1 MNEKLNGRVKHPESI
16 ENLEIEEQN
25 TDNSNPSFEWDI
37 EKFEKLL
44 KYSNDTKLISSISNE
59 TALEESEESEAIETD
74 ETDANYQFESNDD
87 PHKGKTKATLAGN
100 PFAKFGIVGTGFG
113 AIFMIAALTLNAI
126 TNPPEMSEIPQEAP
140 KADNRN
146 QEGEGKIAN
155 LERSNARLKALVA
168 LGNQAQKIQDA
179 QEELEKPQPEQPKEV
194 IEKFKPRLNNN
205 VATQPK
211 PPRINQSPYPQTRQ
225 EIRDSPPIRVATR
238 GRGSTS
244 QKNPTRNKNVNPP
257 IISTPTPVKGNRTA
271 LKSPNP
277 QPSTPKPNTEKV
289 NPTEQWMAM
298 NRLGSYGS
306 IEQKPSSVDTVA
318 IEQAQNELT
327 SIPSDNAVLPKATLV
342 KFPSTENQVV
352 ISPSNLDFGVNNV
365 NQTRTDK
372 VRRLQQRLKINSSLL
387 TTNQETVAQNYST
400 SDLSPNPDL
409 ERSIITGIPT
419 QLLRVGMNTWAET
432 ITPMVWAG
440 ANINQTK
447 SDESNRRKTNFVIR
461 LTKPIQNRQGEQV
474 IPAGSEIVG
483 TVQDVNKSG
492 YATVSGTRLVIDN
505 REYILPE
512 GAVSISGEE
521 GKPLIASRYKSK
533 KGKIASRDARTF
545 LLGSLA
551 QIGRV
556 LNEPEENSSI
566 ISTGTGIST
575 SSTSVKR
582 GERNILGA
590 VLEGGFTPL
599 TRQILSRN
607 QAAIRE
613 MLDAE
618 EVWYIRPGKNV
629 QIIVNQSFEL

>member
-1 MNEKLNGRVKHPESI
+1 
-16 ENLEIEEQN
+16 
-25 TDNSNPSFEWDI
+25 
-37 EKFEKLL
+37 
-44 KYSNDTKLISSISNE
+44 
-59 TALEESEESEAIETD
+59 
-74 ETDANYQFESNDD
+74 
-87 PHKGKTKATLAGN
+87 
-100 PFAKFGIVGTGFG
+100 
-113 AIFMIAALTLNAI
+113 
-126 TNPPEMSEIPQEAP
+126 
-140 KADNRN
+140 
-146 QEGEGKIAN
+146 
-155 LERSNARLKALVA
+155 
-168 LGNQAQKIQDA
+168 
-179 QEELEKPQPEQPKEV
+179 
-194 IEKFKPRLNNN
+194 
-205 VATQPK
+205 
-211 PPRINQSPYPQTRQ
+211 
-225 EIRDSPPIRVATR
+225 
-238 GRGSTS
+238 
-244 QKNPTRNKNVNPP
+244 
-257 IISTPTPVKGNRTA
+257 
-271 LKSPNP
+271 
-277 QPSTPKPNTEKV
+277 
-289 NPTEQWMAM
+289 M

-342 KFPSTENQVV
+342 KFPNTENQVA
-352 ISPSNLDFGVNNV
+352 ISSSNLDFGVNNV

-387 TTNQETVAQNYST
+387 TTNQATVAQNYST
-400 SDLSPNPDL
+400 SDLSPTPDL

-447 SDESNRRKTNFVIR
+447 SDESNQRKSNFVVR

-492 YATVSGTRLVIDN
+492 YATVLGTRLVIDN
-505 REYILPE
+505 REYVLPE
-512 GAVSISGEE
+512 GAVSIIGNK
-521 GKPLIASRYKSK
+521 GKPLMASQYKSK

-556 LNEPEENSSI
+556 LNDPEENSSI

-629 QIIVNQSFEL
+629 QVVVNQSFEL

>member
-1 MNEKLNGRVKHPESI
+1 MMNEKLNGRVKHPESI

-44 KYSNDTKLISSISNE
+44 KYSNDTKLISSSSNE

-74 ETDANYQFESNDD
+74 ETDANYQFDSNDD
-87 PHKGKTKATLAGN
+87 PHKGKTKPTLAGN

-113 AIFMIAALTLNAI
+113 AIFLIAALILNAMG
-126 TNPPEMSEIPQEAP
+126 NLPKPGIPQAP
-140 KADNRN
+140 TIVDNEN
-146 QEGEGKIAN
+146 QKEEEKIAK
-155 LERSNARLKALVA
+155 LEESNARLKALIA
-168 LGNQAQKIQDA
+168 LGNQAQKIQNA
-179 QEELEKPQPEQPKEV
+179 QEELEKPQQQKLKEV
-194 IEKFKPRLNNN
+194 IDKSQPTLNNN

-211 PPRINQSPYPQTRQ
+211 PPRINQSPYPQTKQ

-257 IISTPTPVKGNRTA
+257 IVSTPTPVKGNRTA

-289 NPTEQWMAM
+289 NPTEQWMAI
-298 NRLGSYGS
+298 NSLGSYGS

-327 SIPSDNAVLPKATLV
+327 STPQDNAVVPKATLV
-342 KFPSTENQVV
+342 KFPNTENQVA
-352 ISPSNLDFGVNNV
+352 ISPLTLDFSANNV

-372 VRRLQQRLKINSSLL
+372 VRRLQQRLKINSNLL
-387 TTNQETVAQNYST
+387 TTNQETVTQNYPT

-419 QLLRVGMNTWAET
+419 KLLRVGMNTWAET

-447 SDESNRRKTNFVIR
+447 SDESNQRKSSFVVR

-505 REYILPE
+505 REYVLPK

-613 MLDAE
+613 MLDVE

-629 QIIVNQSFEL
+629 QVVVNQSFEL